1 MVRSAAA
8 TPFVD
13 RDNEMQLIVKAL
25 AGARSNPATQWITI
39 VGEPGIGKSRLV
51 AEAIGKSDLLPLW
64 GRCPAYGKGIT
75 YRPIAQILR
84 AAGDIREDD
93 DERRM
98 YRKLARATR
107 GAVDDLVLT
116 PLVSILTG
124 TRTYPVEETA
134 RAFRTFVEAIAVLQP
149 LALVIEDVHWAESTL
164 QDLIGYLANSALGV
178 SMVCTRR
185 PEVAEVPSEWIRISN
200 VIELQPLA
208 RDDASQL
215 ISQLAGAGLRGAL
228 LERIL
233 DASGGNPFFVEQIVL
248 MLDEQALLPP
258 ADGSGRPPAAPDAI
272 ALPPTVAAV
281 LDARLDLLPNHV
293 RRVAEQAAIMGKV
306 FYPRAVAALAEPDE
320 EVDRSIADLVAR
332 GFVAAC
338 ATDIPG
344 EEAFGF
350 RHILIRDAVSRGT
363 LKRRRAEWHERI
375 GEWLDVRAEA
385 LGDREELVGYHL
397 EQAHRLSTEL
407 GLRDERLHGL
417 AARASA
423 LLGVAGRRAF
433 DRGDAPAAADL
444 LARALSLASDDPT
457 RVRLMTDLAAAQ
469 LDSGRVTA
477 AVSTARAAVEAARSG
492 APRLALRAR
501 VVGILVNLHA
511 DIVDLASLISES
523 EGILYELQSW
533 GDPEATVDAMT
544 TIGILEYSI
553 GRMSASVERL
563 RKAATGAREI
573 SDPAREDRALD
584 WLSLPVAYGPTPV
597 AEALEVCDGII
608 RATRPRS
615 RVEASARASMA
626 VLQAMSG
633 QIHAARANIDLS
645 RVIYEELGMLE
656 AAAVSQALARVESM
670 SGDPQLAEAQLRR
683 DRNVLEERG
692 NVAYLISTELRLA
705 LLLDELGR
713 RNEAQRLAERLESLV
728 PADDVVARAQLA
740 SIRVH
745 ALLSERRY
753 AEAEEAA
760 KDSVV
765 AGRTTDRFDVLP
777 NALSDLADVYWATG
791 RRHDALGVLREVR
804 SLHSAKGNE
813 ASLAVV
819 DQKIAR
825 LGENHQAGQ

>member
-1 MVRSAAA
+1 
-8 TPFVD
+8 
-13 RDNEMQLIVKAL
+13 
-25 AGARSNPATQWITI
+25 
-39 VGEPGIGKSRLV
+39 
-51 AEAIGKSDLLPLW
+51 
-64 GRCPAYGKGIT
+64 
-75 YRPIAQILR
+75 
-84 AAGDIREDD
+84 
-93 DERRM
+93 
-98 YRKLARATR
+98 
-107 GAVDDLVLT
+107 
-116 PLVSILTG
+116 
-124 TRTYPVEETA
+124 
-134 RAFRTFVEAIAVLQP
+134 
-149 LALVIEDVHWAESTL
+149 
-164 QDLIGYLANSALGV
+164 
-178 SMVCTRR
+178 
-185 PEVAEVPSEWIRISN
+185 
-200 VIELQPLA
+200 
-208 RDDASQL
+208 
-215 ISQLAGAGLRGAL
+215 
-228 LERIL
+228 
-233 DASGGNPFFVEQIVL
+233 
-248 MLDEQALLPP
+248 
-258 ADGSGRPPAAPDAI
+258 
-272 ALPPTVAAV
+272 
-281 LDARLDLLPNHV
+281 
-293 RRVAEQAAIMGKV
+293 
-306 FYPRAVAALAEPDE
+306 
-320 EVDRSIADLVAR
+320 
-332 GFVAAC
+332 
-338 ATDIPG
+338 
-344 EEAFGF
+344 
-350 RHILIRDAVSRGT
+350 
-363 LKRRRAEWHERI
+363 
-375 GEWLDVRAEA
+375 
-385 LGDREELVGYHL
+385 
-397 EQAHRLSTEL
+397 
-407 GLRDERLHGL
+407 
-417 AARASA
+417 
-423 LLGVAGRRAF
+423 
-433 DRGDAPAAADL
+433 
-444 LARALSLASDDPT
+444 
-457 RVRLMTDLAAAQ
+457 
-469 LDSGRVTA
+469 
-477 AVSTARAAVEAARSG
+477 
-492 APRLALRAR
+492 
-501 VVGILVNLHA
+501 
-511 DIVDLASLISES
+511 
-523 EGILYELQSW
+523 
-533 GDPEATVDAMT
+533 
-544 TIGILEYSI
+544 
-553 GRMSASVERL
+553 MSASVERL